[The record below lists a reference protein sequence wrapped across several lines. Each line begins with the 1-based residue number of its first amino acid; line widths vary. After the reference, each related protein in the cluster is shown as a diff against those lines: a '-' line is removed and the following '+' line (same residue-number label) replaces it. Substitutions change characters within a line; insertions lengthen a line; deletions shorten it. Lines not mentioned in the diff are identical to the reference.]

1 MLKGALLLL
10 ALTALLAGCLA
21 GEPAAPVPTGQI
33 DGAVVDH
40 LLRPYA
46 AQEVRLL
53 QLDRTDST
61 SPLGGFTFRQ
71 VPVGLYTVT
80 TSSGG
85 VSATQLVDVTEGKI
99 SRVILQLVVPE
110 PPGPYADNLAFTSKA
125 QMATP
130 GDVCDACAWDQP
142 LEGSELPV
150 QIVLEA
156 EWPGL
161 AAVAGERDLLDIVV
175 ADQDGFP
182 LYRDLVA
189 SPLNITL
196 DGADLPPGTTALK
209 VRATFGPEFT
219 PQPAFQMDA
228 VLRFYYGA
236 TREQL
241 FAA

>member
-1 MLKGALLLL
+1 VLKGALLLL
-10 ALTALLAGCLA
+10 ALPALLAGCLA
-21 GEPAAPVPTGQI
+21 GEPAAPARTGQI

-40 LLRPYA
+40 LLRPYGD
-46 AQEVRLL
+46 QEVRLL
-53 QLDRTDST
+53 QLDRTDAT
-61 SPLGGFTFRQ
+61 SPLGGFTFRD
-71 VPVGLYTVT
+71 VPVGVYTVT
-80 TSSGG
+80 TSIGG
-85 VSATQLVDVTEGKI
+85 ISATQLVDVEEGRI
-99 SRVILQLVVPE
+99 TRVILQLVVPE
-110 PPGPYADNLAFTSKA
+110 PPGPYASNLAFTSKA

-130 GDVCDACAWDQP
+130 GVACDACAWDQP
-142 LEGSELPV
+142 LEGSEVPV

-156 EWPGL
+156 DWPGL
-161 AAVAGERDLLDIVV
+161 AVAGERDLLDIVV

-196 DGADLPPGTTALK
+196 DGADLPPGTTAIK

-228 VLRFYYGA
+228 VLRLYYGA